1 MSKNTVIIYSANPP
15 DYQYKHEPQWK
26 LCAAVLT
33 GKKTS
38 AWCHP
43 GSQLRNERWF
53 IQDLGDLSRVVV

>member
-33 GKKTS
+33 GRKHQRGATLAVS
-38 AWCHP
+38 YVTNG
-43 GSQLRNERWF
+43 GSFRIWET
-53 IQDLGDLSRVVV
+53 